1 VKICE
6 KVISSKENYPF
17 YLPKNLIC
25 PNPLKTLASE
35 KNYKSMKNLYLFLF
49 LALFGWACTSGP
61 ENPADSVY
69 LNGVIYTVDE
79 TNPKVEAV
87 AVKDGL
93 ILAVGTSEE
102 IQAYVG
108 ESTEVIDLQG
118 KTMTPGFIESHA
130 HLMGIGYNK
139 LEIDLM
145 GVKTYDELIQKVA
158 EAAANAKPGDWITGR
173 GWHQDKWIQMPE
185 KTVKGFQTH
194 DALSAVTPN
203 NPVYLAHASGH
214 ASFVNQ
220 KAMELAGITPLRSEK
235 PSQEVEGG
243 EVLRDEL
250 GNPTGV
256 LVERASGLV
265 AKLIPKETPE
275 RAEEA
280 LTLALKELA
289 EKGITSFH
297 DAGSGQEVIDL
308 VQKFKNEGKL
318 TSRMYIMLTGRQP
331 ELLEQ
336 WYKKGPMIDPDH
348 FLTVRSIKLN
358 CDGAL
363 GPWGA
368 WLLEDYS
375 DKPGHRGHETLPMSV
390 VTEVSEKA
398 LPLGFQVCS
407 HAIGDR
413 ANQEI
418 LDRYESAFG
427 KFPDAKDHRFRIEHA
442 QHIHPDDIPRF
453 GQLGVIAAMQAIHL
467 SSDRPWAINRLG
479 EKRIIDGAYVW
490 QKLMQTGAVVTNGTD
505 APVEPVD
512 AIPSFF
518 ASVSR
523 KTLQGLPEGGY
534 EADQKMTR
542 EQALKSYTLDG
553 AYAEFEENFKGSIQV
568 GKAADFTVF
577 DKNIMEVPEDEIL
590 QTQVAM
596 TVVGGK
602 VVFSRQ

>member
-1 VKICE
+1 
-6 KVISSKENYPF
+6 
-17 YLPKNLIC
+17 
-25 PNPLKTLASE
+25 
-35 KNYKSMKNLYLFLF
+35 MKNIYLIIFASLF
-49 LALFGWACTSGP
+49 AWACKSGP
-61 ENPADSVY
+61 ENPADKVFV
-69 LNGVIYTVDE
+69 NGIIYTVDE
-79 TNPKVEAV
+79 SNPKVEAV
-87 AVKDGL
+87 AIKDGL
-93 ILAVGTSEE
+93 ILAVGTSAE

-108 ESTEVIDLQG
+108 ESTETIDLQG
-118 KTMTPGFIESHA
+118 KTMTPGLIESHA

-145 GVKTYDELIQKVA
+145 YVKTYDELIQKVA
-158 EAAANAKPGDWITGR
+158 EAAAKAKPGDWITGR
-173 GWHQDKWIQMPE
+173 GWHQDKWLQMPD
-185 KTVKGFQTH
+185 KTVQGFQTH
-194 DALSAVTPN
+194 EALSEVTPN

-214 ASFVNQ
+214 ASFVNK

-235 PSQEVEGG
+235 PTQEVEGG

-256 LVERASGLV
+256 LVERASTLV
-265 AKLIPKETPE
+265 SKLIPEETPE

-280 LTLALKELA
+280 LTLALQELA

-297 DAGSGQEVIDL
+297 DAGSGQDVIDL
-308 VQKFKNEGKL
+308 LQKFKAEGKL
-318 TSRMYIMLTGRQP
+318 TARQYVMLSGRQP
-331 ELLEQ
+331 ELLET
-336 WYKKGPMIDPDH
+336 WYKKGPMIDSVDH
-348 FLTVRSIKLN
+348 FVTVRSIKLN

-390 VTEVSEKA
+390 VTEVSERA
-398 LPLGFQVCS
+398 IPLGFQVCA

-418 LDRYESAFG
+418 LDRFEAALA
-427 KFPDAKDHRFRIEHA
+427 KNPEAKDHRFRIEHA
-442 QHIHPDDIPRF
+442 QHLHPDDIPRF

-467 SSDRPWAINRLG
+467 SSDRPWAIDRLG

-490 QKLMQTGAVVTNGTD
+490 QTLMQTGAVVTNGTD

-512 AIPSFF
+512 PIPSFF

-534 EADQKMTR
+534 EAEQKMTR

-553 AYAEFEENFKGSIQV
+553 AYAEFEEDFKGSIEV

-577 DKNIMEVPEDEIL
+577 DKDIMEIPENDIL
-590 QTQVAM
+590 NAKVEM

-602 VVFSRQ
+602 VVYKKL

>member
-1 VKICE
+1 MKHI
-6 KVISSKENYPF
+6 
-17 YLPKNLIC
+17 YLLGI
-25 PNPLKTLASE
+25 LG
-35 KNYKSMKNLYLFLF
+35 LFLF
-49 LALFGWACTSGP
+49 SCSSDP
-61 ENPADSVY
+61 ENPADKVFT
-69 LNGVIYTVDE
+69 NGIIYTVDDQ
-79 TNPKVEAV
+79 NPKVEAV

-93 ILAVGTSEE
+93 ILAVGTTEE
-102 IQAYVG
+102 IQKFVG
-108 ESTEVIDLQG
+108 EATEVIDLQG
-118 KTMTPGFIESHA
+118 KTMTPGLIESHA

-145 GVKTYDELIQKVA
+145 YVKTYDELIQKVA
-158 EAAANAKPGDWITGR
+158 EAAAKAKPGDWITGR

-194 DALSAVTPN
+194 DELSAVTPN

-214 ASFVNQ
+214 ASFVNE
-220 KAMELAGITPLRSEK
+220 KAMELAGITSLRSEN
-235 PSQEVEGG
+235 PTQEVEGG

-256 LVERASGLV
+256 LVERASVLV
-265 AKLIPKETPE
+265 SKLIPEETPE

-297 DAGSGQEVIDL
+297 DAGSGQDVIDL
-308 VQKFKNEGKL
+308 LEKFKKEGRL
-318 TSRMYIMLTGRQP
+318 TARLYIMLSGRQP
-331 ELLEQ
+331 ELLEA

-348 FLTVRSIKLN
+348 MVTVRSIKLN

-363 GPWGA
+363 GSWGA

-375 DKPGHRGHETLPMSV
+375 DKPGHKGHETLPMSV

-398 LPLGFQVCS
+398 IPLGFQVCA

-418 LDRYESAFG
+418 LDRFEAALA
-427 KFPDAKDHRFRIEHA
+427 KHPEAKDHRFRIEHA
-442 QHIHPDDIPRF
+442 QHLHPDDIPRF
-453 GQLGVIAAMQAIHL
+453 GKLGVIAAMQAIHL
-467 SSDRPWAINRLG
+467 SSDRPWAIDRLG

-490 QKLMQTGAVVTNGTD
+490 QKLIQSGAVVTNGTD

-512 AIPSFF
+512 PIPSFF

-523 KTLQGLPEGGY
+523 KTLQNTPEGGY

-553 AYAEFEENFKGSIQV
+553 AFAEFEEDFKGSIKV
-568 GKAADFTVF
+568 GKAADFTVY
-577 DKNIMEVPEDEIL
+577 DKNIMEVPEAEIL
-590 QTQVAM
+590 QTKVKM

-602 VVFSRQ
+602 VVYKAE

>member
-1 VKICE
+1 M
-6 KVISSKENYPF
+6 
-17 YLPKNLIC
+17 
-25 PNPLKTLASE
+25 
-35 KNYKSMKNLYLFLF
+35 KSILFSLFLGF
-49 LALFGWACTSGP
+49 LLWSCHAGP
-61 ENPADSVY
+61 EPADQVFI
-69 LNGVIYTVDE
+69 NGIVYTVDE
-79 TNPKVEAV
+79 ANPKVEAV

-93 ILAVGTSEE
+93 ILALGTTAE

-108 ESTEVIDLQG
+108 TATEVIDLQG

-145 GVKTYDELIQKVA
+145 GIQTYEELIEKVA
-158 EAAANAKPGDWITGR
+158 EAAAVAKPGDWITGR
-173 GWHQDKWIQMPE
+173 GWHQDKWLKMPE
-185 KTVKGFQTH
+185 KTIKGFQTH
-194 DALSAVTPN
+194 EALSAVSPN

-235 PSQEVEGG
+235 PTQEVEGG

-256 LVERASGLV
+256 LVERASTLV
-265 AKLIPKETPE
+265 SKLIPETTPE
-275 RAEEA
+275 KNEEA

-308 VQKFKNEGKL
+308 VQKFQKEGKL
-318 TSRMYIMLTGRQP
+318 TARMYIMLTGRQP
-331 ELLEQ
+331 DLLEA
-336 WYKKGPMIDPDH
+336 WYKKGPMIDPNH
-348 FLTVRSIKLN
+348 WVTVRSIKLN

-418 LDRYESAFG
+418 LDRYEAAFA
-427 KFPDAKDHRFRIEHA
+427 KFPEAKDHRFRIEHA
-442 QHIHPDDIPRF
+442 QHLHPDDIPRF
-453 GQLGVIAAMQAIHL
+453 GKLGVIAAMQAIHL
-467 SSDRPWAINRLG
+467 SSDRPWAIDRLG

-490 QKLMQTGAVVTNGTD
+490 QKLFQTGARIANG
-505 APVEPVD
+505 
-512 AIPSFF
+512 
-518 ASVSR
+518 
-523 KTLQGLPEGGY
+523 
-534 EADQKMTR
+534 
-542 EQALKSYTLDG
+542 
-553 AYAEFEENFKGSIQV
+553 
-568 GKAADFTVF
+568 
-577 DKNIMEVPEDEIL
+577 
-590 QTQVAM
+590 
-596 TVVGGK
+596 
-602 VVFSRQ
+602 

>member
-1 VKICE
+1 MK
-6 KVISSKENYPF
+6 NF
-17 YLPKNLIC
+17 YLLII
-25 PNPLKTLASE
+25 TAI
-35 KNYKSMKNLYLFLF
+35 F
-49 LALFGWACTSGP
+49 AWACKSGP
-61 ENPADSVY
+61 ENPADKVFV
-69 LNGVIYTVDE
+69 NGIIYTVDE

-87 AVKDGL
+87 AIKDGL
-93 ILAVGTSEE
+93 ILAGGSTEE

-108 ESTEVIDLQG
+108 ESTETIDLQG
-118 KTMTPGFIESHA
+118 KTMTPGLIESHA

-145 GVKTYDELIQKVA
+145 YVKTYDELIQKIA
-158 EAAANAKPGDWITGR
+158 EAAAKAKPGDWITGR
-173 GWHQDKWIQMPE
+173 GWHQDKWLQMPD

-194 DALSAVTPN
+194 DALSEVTPN

-214 ASFVNQ
+214 ASFVNK

-235 PSQEVEGG
+235 PTQEVEGG

-256 LVERASGLV
+256 LVERASTLV
-265 AKLIPKETPE
+265 SKLIPKETPE

-280 LTLALKELA
+280 LTLALQELA

-297 DAGSGQEVIDL
+297 DAGSGQDVIDL
-308 VQKFKNEGKL
+308 LQKFKTEGKL
-318 TSRMYIMLTGRQP
+318 TARQYVMLSGRQP
-331 ELLEQ
+331 ELLEA
-336 WYKKGPMIDPDH
+336 WYKKGPMIDEDH
-348 FLTVRSIKLN
+348 FVTVRSIKLN

-390 VTEVSEKA
+390 VSEVSEKA
-398 LPLGFQVCS
+398 LPLGFQVCA

-418 LDRYESAFG
+418 LDRFEAALT
-427 KFPDAKDHRFRIEHA
+427 KNPDAKDHRFRIEHA
-442 QHIHPDDIPRF
+442 QHLHPDDIPRF

-467 SSDRPWAINRLG
+467 SSDRPWAIDRLG

-490 QKLMQTGAVVTNGTD
+490 QTLMQTGAVVTNGTD

-512 AIPSFF
+512 PIPSFF

-534 EADQKMTR
+534 EAEQKMTR

-553 AYAEFEENFKGSIQV
+553 AFAEFEEDFKGSIEV
-568 GKAADFTVF
+568 GKAADFTIF
-577 DKNIMEVPEDEIL
+577 DKDIMEIPENEIL
-590 QTQVAM
+590 NAKVEM

-602 VVFSRQ
+602 VVYKKP